1 MSKTVSL
8 YLRAP
13 DLKAGMKC
21 SVVVNEPLYEVED
34 NMTLDSDG
42 NVRLTFSADHI
53 NGVSIKRFKSTDLV
67 EVHLTL
73 DEAVAEYHRLN
84 RAEQE
89 AFGRAYEL
97 GEQRAQMAGLARSLG
112 WRG

>member
-8 YLRAP
+8 YYLAP
-13 DLKAGMKC
+13 NLKAGMKC

-34 NMTLDSDG
+34 NMLLESG
-42 NVRLTFSADHI
+42 NVRLTFSADHV
-53 NGVSIKRFKSTDLV
+53 NGVSIKRFKATDLV

-73 DEAVAEYHRLN
+73 DEAVAEFHRLST
-84 RAEQE
+84 AEAV
-89 AFGRAYEL
+89 AFARAYEL